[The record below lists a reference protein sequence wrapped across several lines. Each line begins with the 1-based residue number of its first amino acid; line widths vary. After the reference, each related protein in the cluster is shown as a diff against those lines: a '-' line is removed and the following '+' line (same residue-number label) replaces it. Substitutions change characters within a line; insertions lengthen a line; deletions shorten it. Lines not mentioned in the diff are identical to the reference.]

1 MPDKYQSEIE
11 EILKQSE
18 DATPAGPAAKPVK
31 PVQSAAGKPAPRR
44 APEDRGSDRNQPQPD
59 RASGRFTISPGKLM
73 LTGLVVLLIALLLRV
88 SLGWVGMD
96 TLGWVG
102 MGIIAVAYLLL
113 FIKPASTGGYE
124 KRWRGQPLEKRG
136 SAWKRFINWLRH

>member
-11 EILKQSE
+11 EILKKSE
-18 DATPAGPAAKPVK
+18 DTAPAGPAAKPVR
-31 PVQSAAGKPAPRR
+31 SAAGKPDPRR
-44 APEDRGSDRNQPQPD
+44 APEGRGSDRNQPQPY

-73 LTGLVVLLIALLLRV
+73 LTGLVVFLIAALLRV
-88 SLGWVGMD
+88 SLGWVGMG
-96 TLGWVG
+96 TLIWVSL
-102 MGIIAVAYLLL
+102 GIIAVAYLLL